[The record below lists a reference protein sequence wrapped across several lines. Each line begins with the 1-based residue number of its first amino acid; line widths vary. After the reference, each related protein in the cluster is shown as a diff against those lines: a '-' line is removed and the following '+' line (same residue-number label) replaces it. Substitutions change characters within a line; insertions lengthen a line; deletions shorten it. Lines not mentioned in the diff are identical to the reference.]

1 MADPFEDELKALEA
15 IFREY
20 SGQFLEISRE
30 LIQEKYTVHPIFVA
44 FKAPVQIG
52 EVLLDAA
59 EYEIPY
65 SINVAT
71 LEEFLETGLIQSD
84 RVESFKTAFGDP
96 IKAMCV
102 FWIVGENARYILIPF
117 GGRNSDNPA

>member
-1 MADPFEDELKALEA
+1 MADPLENEIKALEA
-15 IFREY
+15 IFKEY

-44 FKAPVQIG
+44 SKTPVQLG
-52 EVLLDAA
+52 EVLLDSK

-84 RVESFKTAFGDP
+84 RVESFTNAFGDP
-96 IKAMCV
+96 LKAMCV
-102 FWIVGENARYILIPF
+102 FWVLNDNARYILIPF
-117 GGRNSDNPA
+117 AGRNSDNPS